1 MNTTS
6 SKSDDKDLV
15 LSFLAVRQFL
25 GMLGIALPVGLYLF
39 ARVLGYGMQPSIS
52 DFYHTEAGD
61 LLVGSLW
68 AIGIFLL
75 AYKGRT
81 SRPERWWVGDRE
93 ASIVAGLAA
102 IGVATFPVSRSA
114 DVAKC
119 FNGKIAGICEA
130 IRGVPEDVCI
140 GNACTIEAADPVTGF
155 FGHPDIMHY
164 GSAFVFFGC
173 LAYFCLVLFRMGGK
187 RTPAGKAANSAEHT
201 VYLACG
207 YAILISIAAL
217 VFYFFAESL
226 RSDLRSVNYI
236 FWWES
241 VAVIAFS
248 ISWLTKGRI
257 LRQPFGFQ
265 LGKMGEKS
273 ES

>member
-1 MNTTS
+1 MNTASTIS
-6 SKSDDKDLV
+6 SDKDLI

-25 GMLGIALPVGLYLF
+25 GLLGIALPVGLYVF

-61 LLVGSLW
+61 LLVGTLW

-75 AYKGRT
+75 AYKGHKT
-81 SRPERWWVGDRE
+81 RPERYLVGDRQ
-93 ASIVAGLAA
+93 ASIVAGLAV

-114 DVAKC
+114 DIAKC
-119 FNGKIAGICEA
+119 FNGTIAGICDA
-130 IRGVPEDVCI
+130 IRGVPEDVCV
-140 GNACTIEAADPVTGF
+140 GYACTIEAADPVTGF
-155 FGHPDIMHY
+155 FGHPDFLHY
-164 GSAFVFFGC
+164 GSALVFFAC
-173 LAYFCLVLFRMGGK
+173 LAYFCLVLFRMGGQ
-187 RTPAGKAANSAEHT
+187 RTPAGGAANSAEHT
-201 VYLACG
+201 VYLLCG

-217 VFYFFAESL
+217 VFYFFTDSMRPGL
-226 RSDLRSVNYI
+226 RAVNYV

-248 ISWLTKGRI
+248 ISWLTKGQI

-265 LGKMGEKS
+265 LGKMPE
-273 ES
+273 